1 MRYIIKAKMELDN
14 LSFMSFSNEVMIFTP
29 NTYSALSIFKP
40 FSAYCALK
48 KNISFS
54 QLIGYNGD

>member
-1 MRYIIKAKMELDN
+1 MELDN
-14 LSFMSFSNEVMIFTP
+14 LSFMSFSNEVRIFTP
-29 NTYSALSIFKP
+29 ITYSALSIFKP
-40 FSAYCALK
+40 FRAYWALK

>member
-14 LSFMSFSNEVMIFTP
+14 LSFMSFSNEVRIFTP
-29 NTYSALSIFKP
+29 ITYSALSIFKP
-40 FSAYCALK
+40 FRAYWALK